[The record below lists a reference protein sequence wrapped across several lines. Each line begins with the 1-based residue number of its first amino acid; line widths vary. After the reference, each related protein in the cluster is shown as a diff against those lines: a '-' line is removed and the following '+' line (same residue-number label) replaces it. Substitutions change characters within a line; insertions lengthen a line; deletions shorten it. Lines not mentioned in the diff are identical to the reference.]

1 MIILNVKY
9 CSFFS
14 FAILLIFEL
23 KKNTF
28 TGHLPLKLNDFKR
41 RYRSL
46 TATYVT
52 FSPDG
57 KDLLANLGGEQ
68 IYLFNVISRRKQMV
82 FDMSERALNFAFD
95 VRESC
100 DDLKMDCCGE

>member
-1 MIILNVKY
+1 MPVK
-9 CSFFS
+9 
-14 FAILLIFEL
+14 L
-23 KKNTF
+23 T
-28 TGHLPLKLNDFKR
+28 DFRR
-41 RYRSL
+41 RYRHL
-46 TATYVT
+46 TTTYVT

-68 IYLFNVISRRKQMV
+68 IYLFNVMSRRKQMV
-82 FDMSERALNFAFD
+82 FDMSEKALNFAFD

>member
-1 MIILNVKY
+1 MPVKL
-9 CSFFS
+9 S
-14 FAILLIFEL
+14 
-23 KKNTF
+23 
-28 TGHLPLKLNDFKR
+28 DFRR

-68 IYLFNVISRRKQMV
+68 IYLFNVMSRRKQMV
-82 FDMSERALNFAFD
+82 FDMSEKALNFAFD

-100 DDLKMDCCGE
+100 DDLKMDCCGES